1 MLTDEELESALP
13 EFVGFKKS
21 AKDLL
26 KKYAYKDVIPKGRSL
41 LTADTNV
48 TLVIVKRGSIGAF
61 LQNDNGQEVYLYTLS
76 KGNWFTIQNNI
87 NYEGISR
94 SEIICLDEKYYQSLI
109 SQNPNIELLI
119 YKSEIE
125 NYNHAITR
133 LDSIIFDPLDKR
145 IATVLLWLDRKSI
158 TQTNTHSIKTT
169 HEKIA
174 RFVGSS
180 REVVSRRL
188 KVYEEDKIIEL
199 KRSNI
204 TILNAKKLKEIV
216 IHGRHE

>member
-1 MLTDEELESALP
+1 MLTDEEFESAMP

-26 KKYAYKDVIPKGRSL
+26 KKYAYKDVVPKGKSL
-41 LTADTNV
+41 LTADSNV
-48 TLVIVKRGSIGAF
+48 
-61 LQNDNGQEVYLYTLS
+61 TLS
-76 KGNWFTIQNNI
+76 KGNWFTIQDNI

-109 SQNPNIELLI
+109 SQNPSIELLI
-119 YKSEIE
+119 YKSENE
-125 NYNHAITR
+125 HYNHAITR

-158 TQTNTHSIKTT
+158 TQTNSHSIKTT

-188 KVYEEDKIIEL
+188 KVYEEDKILEL

-204 TILNAKKLKEIV
+204 TILNTKKLKEIA
-216 IHGRHE
+216 IHGRHD